1 MKIKRRIIS
10 LLITAAILIG
20 AVSYT
25 SAASDDV
32 SETSNKTGLLPIESN
47 KASYSSGLEI
57 VTFSMLPSAYD
68 SSKLGYTLPVRVQHE
83 DSCWAFGT
91 LSTFETLLLKNG
103 EEIETFGPQH
113 ANFWGSRRSDG
124 TGWQREH
131 TDGGYSYIPL
141 GYLTSWSGPVNESDF
156 PEETVDESFYTNF
169 SKDPVYCLTEAIYFN
184 SDTNRDTIKNLIFN
198 FGAVVGNF
206 NASTSYLS
214 KGHSYYCANS
224 DIPVSQLSGHCVS
237 VVGWDDDYSKENFVG
252 SVSGVPSSDGAWLIK
267 NSWGEGNEYKGYYWI
282 SYEDVWMFDS
292 IFGPSYALTNYEK
305 LTDNKKLYQNEI
317 DGATYE
323 FAYLSYKNRDYNNV
337 TYMNAFDF
345 SEEHRTLS
353 EVVFE
358 STSVGSDFNIYYIP
372 FEKDMPTSDTEQ
384 WLSLYSGEITYS
396 GYICVDVPDTE
407 LPAGKGCIGINI
419 NNKRVNTEYG
429 DIRVENSIGV
439 SEWLTSGSKLI
450 YTPTAEYGL
459 SYYMEMERKN
469 PAVMDI
475 MDFYFTKLDD
485 EIGGTFVIK
494 AITKNE
500 EEATVPT
507 EPSEITEPTT
517 ASDSTEP
524 TLPSTGTNPSNP
536 TDTTEATVPSD
547 NTEPS
552 STTPTTIP
560 TDKSEP
566 SSSTT
571 PTFPSDSPIKYSLG
585 DANMDGSVNIKDATQ
600 IQKYAAGLIFLSDI
614 EYIAADVTGNGD
626 VNVIDST
633 NIQKHGA
640 GLPVKFPIGQE
651 QYHFD

>member
-1 MKIKRRIIS
+1 
-10 LLITAAILIG
+10 
-20 AVSYT
+20 
-25 SAASDDV
+25 
-32 SETSNKTGLLPIESN
+32 
-47 KASYSSGLEI
+47 
-57 VTFSMLPSAYD
+57 
-68 SSKLGYTLPVRVQHE
+68 
-83 DSCWAFGT
+83 
-91 LSTFETLLLKNG
+91 
-103 EEIETFGPQH
+103 
-113 ANFWGSRRSDG
+113 
-124 TGWQREH
+124 
-131 TDGGYSYIPL
+131 
-141 GYLTSWSGPVNESDF
+141 
-156 PEETVDESFYTNF
+156 
-169 SKDPVYCLTEAIYFN
+169 
-184 SDTNRDTIKNLIFN
+184 
-198 FGAVVGNF
+198 
-206 NASTSYLS
+206 
-214 KGHSYYCANS
+214 
-224 DIPVSQLSGHCVS
+224 
-237 VVGWDDDYSKENFVG
+237 
-252 SVSGVPSSDGAWLIK
+252 
-267 NSWGEGNEYKGYYWI
+267 
-282 SYEDVWMFDS
+282 
-292 IFGPSYALTNYEK
+292 
-305 LTDNKKLYQNEI
+305 
-317 DGATYE
+317 
-323 FAYLSYKNRDYNNV
+323 
-337 TYMNAFDF
+337 MNAFDF
-345 SEEHRTLS
+345 EEEHRTLS
-353 EVVFE
+353 EVIFE
-358 STSVGSDFNIYYIP
+358 STSMGSDFDVYYIP
-372 FEKDMPTSDTEQ
+372 FEKDTPTSDTEK
-384 WLSLYSGEITYS
+384 WINLYSGEITYT

-439 SEWLTSGSKLI
+439 SEWLTSGNRLI
-450 YTPTAEYGL
+450 YTPTSEYGL
-459 SYYMEMERKN
+459 SYYMEMERTN
-469 PAVMDI
+469 PVVMDV

-536 TDTTEATVPSD
+536 TDTTETTVPSD

-552 STTPTTIP
+552 STTPTTLP

-571 PTFPSDSPIKYSLG
+571 PTFPSDSPIKFSLG

-600 IQKYAAGLIFLSDI
+600 IQKYAAGLIFLSDV